1 MNVLR
6 SARANGCVAERI
18 FMPPTDDEL
27 RWRLGERTPGADYK
41 IFTTERVHGTHAS
54 GKEMRFSLIRAVDW
68 VNVIAMTSDERI
80 VLIRQYRPGI
90 DSVCIEIPGGMVD
103 PGEDPL
109 AAAKRELVEETG
121 FTARDWRALGVVAPN
136 PAIQNNRLHSFLAL
150 DAEATHDT
158 RFDGNEILALDV
170 VPIPDVQQMIR
181 DGRIDHALVV
191 AAFAHLAFQRDVLTR
206 TTG

>member
-68 VNVIAMTSDERI
+68 VNVIALTADERV
-80 VLIRQYRPGI
+80 VLVRQYRPGVDRI
-90 DSVCIEIPGGMVD
+90 CIEIPGGMVD
-103 PGEDPL
+103 DGEDAL
-109 AAAKRELVEETG
+109 TAAKRELVEETG
-121 FTARDWRALGVVAPN
+121 YTAREWRPLGVVSPN
-136 PAIQNNRLHSFLAL
+136 PAILNNRLHSFLAL
-150 DAEATHDT
+150 GAEATDDT
-158 RFDGNEILALDV
+158 RLDGNEILAIDV
-170 VPIPDVQQMIR
+170 APLAEVR
-181 DGRIDHALVV
+181 EWLRTGRIDHALVI
-191 AAFAHLAFQRDVLTR
+191 AAFAHLAFQTP
-206 TTG
+206 